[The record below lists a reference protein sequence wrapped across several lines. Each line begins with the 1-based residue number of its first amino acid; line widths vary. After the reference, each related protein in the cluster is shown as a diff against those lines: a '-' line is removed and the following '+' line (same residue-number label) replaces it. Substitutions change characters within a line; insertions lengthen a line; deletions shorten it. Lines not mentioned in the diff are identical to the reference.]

1 MTDLERSTGILRFG
15 LYEVDLR
22 AGELRKSGIK
32 VRLQEQPFQ
41 VLALLLQQPG
51 ELVTR
56 EEIQQQIWGGDT
68 FVDFDHGLNKAISKL
83 REALCDSSSEPRY
96 IETVARRGY
105 RFLAPVMR
113 LRGSTGSGRPVT
125 PRLRL
130 AVLPFQNLSG
140 DPKQEVFSDGL
151 TEEMIIQ
158 VGQLQPAQ
166 LSVIARTSVMP
177 YKGSSK
183 GVQAIGQELQA
194 DYVLEGS
201 VRRYGDQV
209 HISAQLVQVSDE
221 SCLWAE
227 SYEREFAD
235 FFAIQREV
243 ARKIGT
249 SLALELLPEKR
260 QETPPQPATSAVAH
274 EAYIYGRLLWNRR
287 TELFVNEAIRQFSEA
302 LKLDPGHALAHA
314 GLAKCYGMLGWYGTI
329 SAHEAGEKAI
339 AAVERGLQIDSSL
352 AEVQCSLALVKFWYE
367 WDWMAA
373 EAAFRRALE
382 RSPNYAAAH
391 HWYGTFLNAMARFE
405 EAEAAYNRAAD
416 LDPKSVTVEKSFA
429 DTHLFRR
436 EYGLAIE
443 RLRSVIEH
451 DPRLYSAHYDLG
463 RAYLYSGKYCEA
475 VSSFETAMELSG
487 NLAGTAV
494 LGCALAKAG
503 RRTEAEAI
511 LDDLRNPASQR
522 SVPDA
527 GVVLILASLGETEQ
541 ALEFLEH
548 AFERRCFWLVYLN
561 VDPCYDPIRKEGRF
575 SSLVRR
581 MAFPKHRADQD
592 SDFEASA

>member
-1 MTDLERSTGILRFG
+1 MTDIERSTGILRFG

-22 AGELRKSGIK
+22 AGELRKGGIK

-41 VLALLLQQPG
+41 VLALLMRQPG

-56 EEIQQQIWGGDT
+56 EDIQQEIWGGDT

-83 REALCDSSSEPRY
+83 REALCDSSTEPRY

-105 RFLAPVMR
+105 RFLAPVMS
-113 LRGSTGSGRPVT
+113 LRGSIGNGPLTRRV
-125 PRLRL
+125 RI

-140 DPKQEVFSDGL
+140 DPKQEFFSDGL

-158 VGQLQPAQ
+158 IGQLQPAQ

-177 YKGSSK
+177 YKGCSK

-201 VRRYGDQV
+201 VRRYEDRV

-227 SYEREFAD
+227 SYESEFTD
-235 FFAIQREV
+235 FLKIQRAV
-243 ARKIGT
+243 AGKVGA
-249 SLALELLPEKR
+249 SLTLELLPEKKHDV
-260 QETPPQPATSAVAH
+260 THQPTTSAVAH
-274 EAYIYGRLLWNRR
+274 EAYLYGRLLWNRR

-302 LKLDPGHALAHA
+302 LKLDPGHARAHA

-329 SAHEAGEKAI
+329 SAHEAGEKAS
-339 AAVERGLQIDSSL
+339 AAVQRGLQIDSSL
-352 AEVQCSLALVKFWYE
+352 AEVQCSLALVKFWYQ
-367 WDWMAA
+367 WDWLAA
-373 EAAFRRALE
+373 ETAFRKALE

-391 HWYGTFLNAMARFE
+391 HWYGTFLNAMGRFE
-405 EAEAAYNRAAD
+405 EAEAAYNSAAE

-429 DTHLFRR
+429 DIHLFRR
-436 EYGLAIE
+436 EYALAIE

-451 DPRLYSAHYDLG
+451 DPRTFSAHYDLG

-475 VSSFETAMELSG
+475 VSAFETAMELSG

-503 RRTEAEAI
+503 RRAEAEAI
-511 LDDLRNPASQR
+511 LEDLRNPASQR
-522 SVPDA
+522 SVSDA
-527 GVVLILASLGETEQ
+527 GVALILASLGETAQALDWLEQ
-541 ALEFLEH
+541 AFAH
-548 AFERRCFWLVYLN
+548 RCFWFVYLN
-561 VDPCYDPIRKEGRF
+561 VDPCYDSLRKEPPFR
-575 SSLVRR
+575 SLVTR
-581 MAFPKHRADQD
+581 MSFPAIASRD

>member
-22 AGELRKSGIK
+22 AGELRKGGIK

-41 VLALLLQQPG
+41 VLALLLRQPG

-56 EEIQQQIWGGDT
+56 EEIQQEIWGGDT

-83 REALCDSSSEPRY
+83 REALCDSSTEPRY

-105 RFLAPVMR
+105 RFLAPVMS
-113 LRGSTGSGRPVT
+113 LRGSMGNGRLLT
-125 PRLRL
+125 RRLRI

-140 DPKQEVFSDGL
+140 DPKQEFFSDGL

-177 YKGSSK
+177 YKGCSK
-183 GVQAIGQELQA
+183 GVQAIGQALQA

-201 VRRYGDQV
+201 VRRYEDRV

-221 SCLWAE
+221 SCVWAE

-235 FFAIQREV
+235 FFGIQRDV
-243 ARKIGT
+243 ARKIGS
-249 SLALELLPEKR
+249 SLALELLPEKK
-260 QETPPQPATSAVAH
+260 QETTPPPTTSAVAH
-274 EAYIYGRLLWNRR
+274 ETYLYGRLLWNRR
-287 TELFVNEAIRQFSEA
+287 TEMFVNEAIRQFSEA

-329 SAHEAGEKAI
+329 SAHEAGEKAS
-339 AAVERGLQIDSSL
+339 AAVQRGLQIDSSL
-352 AEVQCSLALVKFWYE
+352 AEVQCSLALIKFWYE
-367 WDWMAA
+367 WDWPTA
-373 EAAFRRALE
+373 ETAFRKALE

-391 HWYGTFLNAMARFE
+391 HWYGTFLNAMGRFE
-405 EAEAAYNRAAD
+405 EAEAAYNRAAE
-416 LDPKSVTVEKSFA
+416 LDPKSVTIEKSFA
-429 DTHLFRR
+429 DILLFRR
-436 EYGLAIE
+436 EYSLAIE

-451 DPRLYSAHYDLG
+451 DPRLFSAHYDLG

-475 VSSFETAMELSG
+475 VSAFETAMELSG

-503 RRTEAEAI
+503 RRAEAEAI

-522 SVPDA
+522 SVSDA
-527 GVVLILASLGETEQ
+527 GVALILASLGEVGQ
-541 ALEFLEH
+541 ALEWLEQ

-561 VDPCYDPIRKEGRF
+561 VDPCYDALRQDPRF
-575 SSLVRR
+575 RSLVRR
-581 MAFPKHRADQD
+581 MSFPATACDV
-592 SDFEASA
+592 EASA

>member
-1 MTDLERSTGILRFG
+1 MTDLEHSTGILRFG

-41 VLALLLQQPG
+41 VLVLLLRQPG

-56 EEIQQQIWGGDT
+56 EEIQQEIWGGDT

-83 REALCDSSSEPRY
+83 REALCDSSTEPRY

-105 RFLAPVMR
+105 RFLAPVMS
-113 LRGSTGSGRPVT
+113 LRGSAGNGRPVT
-125 PRLRL
+125 RRLRI

-140 DPKQEVFSDGL
+140 DPKQEFFSDGL

-166 LSVIARTSVMP
+166 LSVIARTSVMQ
-177 YKGSSK
+177 YKGSAK

-201 VRRYGDQV
+201 VRRYEDRV

-221 SCLWAE
+221 SCVWAE

-235 FFAIQREV
+235 FFGIQREV
-243 ARKIGT
+243 ARKIGG
-249 SLALELLPEKR
+249 SLALELLPEKK
-260 QETPPQPATSAVAH
+260 QEAVQPASSAVAH
-274 EAYIYGRLLWNRR
+274 EAYLYGRLLWNRR
-287 TELFVNEAIRQFSEA
+287 TEMFVNEAIRQFSEA

-329 SAHEAGEKAI
+329 SAHEAGEKAS
-339 AAVERGLQIDSSL
+339 AAVQRGLQIDSSL

-367 WDWMAA
+367 WDWLAA
-373 EAAFRRALE
+373 EGAFRKALE

-391 HWYGTFLNAMARFE
+391 QWYGTFLNAMGRFE
-405 EAEAAYNRAAD
+405 EAETAYNRAVE

-429 DTHLFRR
+429 DIHLFRR
-436 EYGLAIE
+436 EYALAIE

-451 DPRLYSAHYDLG
+451 DPRLYSAHFDLG

-475 VSSFETAMELSG
+475 VSAFETAMELSG

-503 RRTEAEAI
+503 RRAEAEAI

-522 SVPDA
+522 SVSDA
-527 GVVLILASLGETEQ
+527 GVALILASLGETVQ
-541 ALEFLEH
+541 ALEWLEQ

-561 VDPCYDPIRKEGRF
+561 VDPCYDSIRNEPRF
-575 SSLVRR
+575 SALIRR
-581 MAFPKHRADQD
+581 MSFPEYRANGGL
-592 SDFEASA
+592 DFEVSA

>member
-1 MTDLERSTGILRFG
+1 MTDLDRSTGILRFG

-41 VLALLLQQPG
+41 VLALLVCQPG

-56 EEIQQQIWGGDT
+56 EEIQQEIWGGDT

-83 REALCDSSSEPRY
+83 REALCDSSTEPRY

-105 RFLAPVMR
+105 RFLAPVMS
-113 LRGSTGSGRPVT
+113 LRGSTGNGRPLT
-125 PRLRL
+125 RRLRI

-140 DPKQEVFSDGL
+140 DPKQEFFSDGL

-177 YKGSSK
+177 YKDCSK

-221 SCLWAE
+221 SCVWAE

-235 FFAIQREV
+235 FFNIQREV
-243 ARKIGT
+243 TRKIGA
-249 SLALELLPEKR
+249 SLALELLPEKK
-260 QETPPQPATSAVAH
+260 QDSSAPTTSVVAH
-274 EAYIYGRLLWNRR
+274 EAYLYGRLLWNRR
-287 TELFVNEAIRQFSEA
+287 TEMFVNEAIRQFSET

-329 SAHEAGEKAI
+329 SAHEAGEKAR
-339 AAVERGLQIDSSL
+339 AAVQCGLQINSSE

-367 WDWMAA
+367 WDWQAA
-373 EAAFRRALE
+373 ERAFRKALKL
-382 RSPNYAAAH
+382 SPNCAAAH
-391 HWYGTFLNAMARFE
+391 HWYGTFLNAMGRFE
-405 EAEAAYNRAAD
+405 EAEAAYNRAVE

-429 DTHLFRR
+429 DIHLFRR
-436 EYGLAIE
+436 EYALAIE
-443 RLRSVIEH
+443 HLRSVIEH
-451 DPRLYSAHYDLG
+451 DPRLFSAHYDLG
-463 RAYLYSGKYCEA
+463 RACLYSGRYCEA
-475 VSSFETAMELSG
+475 VTAFETAMELSG

-503 RRTEAEAI
+503 RRAEAEAI

-522 SVPDA
+522 SVSDA
-527 GVVLILASLGETEQ
+527 GVALILASLGQTEQ
-541 ALEFLEH
+541 ALDWLEQ

-561 VDPCYDPIRKEGRF
+561 VDPCYDPLRDHPRF
-575 SSLVRR
+575 RSLVKR
-581 MAFPKHRADQD
+581 MSFPEAPADCD
-592 SDFEASA
+592 SDFVASA

>member
-22 AGELRKSGIK
+22 GGELRKGGIK

-41 VLALLLQQPG
+41 VLALLLRQPG

-56 EEIQQQIWGGDT
+56 EEIQQEIWGGDT

-83 REALCDSSSEPRY
+83 REALCDSSTEPRY

-105 RFLAPVMR
+105 RFLAPVMS
-113 LRGSTGSGRPVT
+113 LRGSTGNGRPLT
-125 PRLRL
+125 RRLRI
-130 AVLPFQNLSG
+130 AILPFQNLSG
-140 DPKQEVFSDGL
+140 DPRQEFFSDGL

-177 YKGSSK
+177 YKDCSK

-201 VRRYGDQV
+201 VRRYEDRV

-235 FFAIQREV
+235 FFGIQREV
-243 ARKIGT
+243 ARKIGA
-249 SLALELLPEKR
+249 SLALELLPDKK
-260 QETPPQPATSAVAH
+260 QDAPPPQSTTSAVAH
-274 EAYIYGRLLWNRR
+274 EAYLYGRLLWNRR
-287 TELFVNEAIRQFSEA
+287 TEMFVNEAIRQFSEA

-329 SAHEAGEKAI
+329 SAHEAGEKAS
-339 AAVERGLQIDSSL
+339 AAVQRGLQIDSSL

-367 WDWMAA
+367 WDWPAA
-373 EAAFRRALE
+373 ETAFRKALD
-382 RSPNYAAAH
+382 RSPKYAAAH
-391 HWYGTFLNAMARFE
+391 HWYGTFLNAMSRFE
-405 EAEAAYNRAAD
+405 EAEAAYNRAAE

-429 DTHLFRR
+429 DIHLFRR
-436 EYGLAIE
+436 EYALAIE
-443 RLRSVIEH
+443 RLRSLIEQ

-475 VSSFETAMELSG
+475 VSAFETAIELSG

-503 RRTEAEAI
+503 RRPEAEAI

-522 SVPDA
+522 SVSDA
-527 GVVLILASLGETEQ
+527 GVALILASLGETEL
-541 ALEFLEH
+541 ALDWLEQ

-561 VDPCYDPIRKEGRF
+561 VDPCYDSLRKELRF
-575 SSLVRR
+575 RSLVRR
-581 MAFPKHRADQD
+581 MSFPAPACDI
-592 SDFEASA
+592 EVSA

>member
-1 MTDLERSTGILRFG
+1 MTDLEHSTGILRFG
-15 LYEVDLR
+15 LYEADLR

-41 VLALLLQQPG
+41 VLALLLRQPG

-56 EEIQQQIWGGDT
+56 EEIQQEIWGGDT

-83 REALCDSSSEPRY
+83 REALCDSSTEPRY

-105 RFLAPVMR
+105 RFLAPVMS
-113 LRGSTGSGRPVT
+113 LRGSTGNGRPVT
-125 PRLRL
+125 RRLRI

-140 DPKQEVFSDGL
+140 DPKQEFFSDGL

-166 LSVIARTSVMP
+166 LSVIARTSVMQ
-177 YKGSSK
+177 YKGSAK

-201 VRRYGDQV
+201 VRRYGDRV
-209 HISAQLVQVSDE
+209 HISSQLVQVSDE
-221 SCLWAE
+221 SCVWAE

-235 FFAIQREV
+235 FFGIQREV
-243 ARKIGT
+243 ARKIGA
-249 SLALELLPEKR
+249 SLALELLPEKK
-260 QETPPQPATSAVAH
+260 QEATRPAPSAVAH
-274 EAYIYGRLLWNRR
+274 EAYLYGRLMWNRR
-287 TELFVNEAIRQFSEA
+287 TEMFVNEAIRQFSEA
-302 LKLDPGHALAHA
+302 LKVDPGHALAHA

-329 SAHEAGEKAI
+329 SAHEAGEKAS
-339 AAVERGLQIDSSL
+339 AAVQRGLQIDSSL
-352 AEVQCSLALVKFWYE
+352 AEVQCSLALVKFWFE
-367 WDWMAA
+367 WDWPGA
-373 EAAFRRALE
+373 ESAFRKALE
-382 RSPNYAAAH
+382 RSPKYAAAH
-391 HWYGTFLNAMARFE
+391 HWYGTFLNAMGRFD
-405 EAEAAYNRAAD
+405 EAEVAYNRAAE
-416 LDPKSVTVEKSFA
+416 LDPKSVSVEKSFA
-429 DTHLFRR
+429 DVHLLRR
-436 EYGLAIE
+436 DYALAIE
-443 RLRSVIEH
+443 CLRSVIER

-463 RAYLYSGKYCEA
+463 RAYLYSGKFCEA
-475 VSSFETAMELSG
+475 VSAFETAMELTG

-503 RRTEAEAI
+503 RRPEAEAI

-522 SVPDA
+522 SVSDA
-527 GVVLILASLGETEQ
+527 GVALILSALGETEQ
-541 ALEFLEH
+541 ALDWMEQ

-561 VDPCYDPIRKEGRF
+561 VDPCYDSLRKEARF
-575 SSLVRR
+575 RSLVRR
-581 MAFPKHRADQD
+581 MAFPESASIRD

>member
-1 MTDLERSTGILRFG
+1 MTDLEHSTGILRFG

-22 AGELRKSGIK
+22 AGELRKSGIR

-41 VLALLLQQPG
+41 VLALLLRQPG

-56 EEIQQQIWGGDT
+56 EEIQQEIWGGDT

-83 REALCDSSSEPRY
+83 REALCDSSTEPRY

-105 RFLAPVMR
+105 RFLAPVMS
-113 LRGSTGSGRPVT
+113 LRGSTGNGRPVT
-125 PRLRL
+125 RRLRI

-140 DPKQEVFSDGL
+140 DPKQEFFSDGL

-166 LSVIARTSVMP
+166 LSVIARTSVMQ
-177 YKGSSK
+177 YKGSAK

-201 VRRYGDQV
+201 VRRYEDRV

-227 SYEREFAD
+227 SFEREFAD
-235 FFAIQREV
+235 FFGIQREV
-243 ARKIGT
+243 ARKIGA
-249 SLALELLPEKR
+249 SLALELLPEKK
-260 QETPPQPATSAVAH
+260 QEAAQPAPSAVAH
-274 EAYIYGRLLWNRR
+274 EAYLYGRLLWNRR
-287 TELFVNEAIRQFSEA
+287 TEMFVNEAIRQFSEA

-329 SAHEAGEKAI
+329 SAHEAGEKAS
-339 AAVERGLQIDSSL
+339 AAVQRGLQIDSSL

-367 WDWMAA
+367 WDWAAA
-373 EAAFRRALE
+373 EAAFRKALE

-391 HWYGTFLNAMARFE
+391 HWYGTFLNAMGRFD
-405 EAEAAYNRAAD
+405 EAETAYDRAAE

-429 DTHLFRR
+429 DVHLFRR
-436 EYGLAIE
+436 EYALAIE

-451 DPRLYSAHYDLG
+451 DARLFSAHYDLG
-463 RAYLYSGKYCEA
+463 RAYLYSGKFCEA
-475 VSSFETAMELSG
+475 VSAFETAMELSG

-503 RRTEAEAI
+503 RRDEAEAI

-522 SVPDA
+522 SVSDA
-527 GVVLILASLGETEQ
+527 GVALILASLGEMEQ
-541 ALEFLEH
+541 ALEWLEQ

-561 VDPCYDPIRKEGRF
+561 VDPCYDSLRNEQRF
-575 SSLVRR
+575 RSLVRR
-581 MAFPKHRADQD
+581 MRFPECAANPD
-592 SDFEASA
+592 DFEASA